1 MADLPGGNVYKVVKM
16 HLKVNQD
23 LNADLMYVDFP
34 SVSHLIKTFLCH
46 VESVCVFSKT

>member
-1 MADLPGGNVYKVVKM
+1 MADLPKGNVYKVVKI

-34 SVSHLIKTFLCH
+34 SQCH
-46 VESVCVFSKT
+46 I